1 MISFRERLVLITGAS
16 SGIGR
21 AIALELAKE
30 GAKLIIADKNI
41 EQLNAL
47 KEECLK
53 VTAFCEL
60 ISFDLAV
67 SGEVTSAAKT
77 ILEKYGSPYLLINN
91 GGISMRSLAVETPVE
106 NDRKIMEIDFF
117 SYIILTKALLPS
129 MIEKGEGYISA
140 TSSLSGKFGFPLRST
155 YAAAKHAIQGYFE
168 TLRIELKQHG
178 ISVTIAYP
186 ASINTNISYNAIKK
200 DGNPHGVLDSAMAKG
215 MTAEKCAKIY
225 LRAIKK
231 GRAEV
236 MIGGKEFIMYYL
248 KRFFPRLFF
257 RLIGKV
263 KYT

>member
-1 MISFRERLVLITGAS
+1 
-16 SGIGR
+16 
-21 AIALELAKE
+21 
-30 GAKLIIADKNI
+30 
-41 EQLNAL
+41 
-47 KEECLK
+47 
-53 VTAFCEL
+53 
-60 ISFDLAV
+60 
-67 SGEVTSAAKT
+67 
-77 ILEKYGSPYLLINN
+77 
-91 GGISMRSLAVETPVE
+91 MRSFAVETPIE

-117 SYIILTKALLPS
+117 SYLIFTKVFLPS
-129 MIEKGEGYISA
+129 MIEKGEGFIAA

-186 ASINTNISYNAIKK
+186 ASINTNISVNAIKK
-200 DGNPHGVLDSAMAKG
+200 DGNPHGVMDSAMAKG

-225 LRAIKK
+225 LKAIKK
-231 GRAEV
+231 CKPEV

-257 RLIGKV
+257 RVIGKV